1 MKKTIIFLIFPV
13 IFIVSCRNK
22 VEKPVTEDGNKE
34 SSQKTKNDTIPQPM
48 DSLQKSAVFK
58 IKSSAFDAEGTI
70 PKKYACNGDNIS
82 PPLSWSGAPSGT
94 KSYAIIVEDPDAPNK
109 THVHWV
115 VYNIPANATEM
126 SENVSEGKKLP
137 SGALQGINDDK
148 KTGYSGPCPPSGTHR
163 YFFKIYALDKGLDM
177 TGDVTKEKLLEAMK
191 EHVLVEAEVMGKY
204 SK

>member
-22 VEKPVTEDGNKE
+22 VEKPVTEDGKPENKQE
-34 SSQKTKNDTIPQPM
+34 INRDQTPQRTDTLSKTM
-48 DSLQKSAVFK
+48 VFK

-94 KSYAIIVEDPDAPNK
+94 KSYTIIVDDPDAPNK
-109 THVHWV
+109 THTHWV
-115 VYNIPANATEM
+115 IYNISTDVKELP
-126 SENVSEGKKLP
+126 ENVPADKKL
-137 SGALQGINDDK
+137 SNGALQGTNDNA
-148 KTGYSGPCPPSGTHR
+148 KTGYSGPCPPDGTHR
-163 YFFKIYALDKGLDM
+163 YFFKIYALDKTLDLN
-177 TGDVTKEKLLEAMK
+177 GEVTKEKLLDAMK
-191 EHVLVEAEVMGKY
+191 GHVLVESELMGRY